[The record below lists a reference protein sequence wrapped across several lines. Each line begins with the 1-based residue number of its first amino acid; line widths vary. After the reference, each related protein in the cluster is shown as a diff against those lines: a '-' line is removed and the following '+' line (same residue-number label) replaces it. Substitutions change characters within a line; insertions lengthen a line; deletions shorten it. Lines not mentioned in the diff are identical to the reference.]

1 MFCCYWYNIHN
12 HNNNVKIRTEPQS
25 NMHETINYK
34 IWMVLVDGAGHL
46 CQPLTASGNIILQQM
61 LILGVFKHV
70 KESGNQA

>member
-1 MFCCYWYNIHN
+1 
-12 HNNNVKIRTEPQS
+12 
-25 NMHETINYK
+25 MHETINYK